1 MNCKEKLDKQIC
13 SKPQTLTTIQR
24 KRDPWNE
31 NQALKT
37 GRNLSL
43 LGYSCILFRGPIS
56 SFQKWEYR
64 SMHLCLTGL
73 REHQG
78 ARLSMRKS
86 EKRQCKCSPY
96 NLNSSDLGTYEWGAV
111 FNYLIIIYT
120 RTEFAPQI
128 AEELEWMWKMPQQNF
143 SSLHFLCCKPQ
154 EDFKMVFSM
163 TAYKDFTS
171 ALTQV

>member
-1 MNCKEKLDKQIC
+1 M
-13 SKPQTLTTIQR
+13 TTVQR
-24 KRDPWNE
+24 QRDVWNK

-43 LGYSCILFRGPIS
+43 LGYNCILFRGHIS
-56 SFQKWEYR
+56 SFQKWKYR
-64 SMHLCLTGL
+64 SMHLCLIGL

-78 ARLSMRKS
+78 ARLNTKKS
-86 EKRQCKCSPY
+86 GKRQCKSSLY
-96 NLNSSDLGTYEWGAV
+96 KLNSSDLGTYEWGAV

-120 RTEFAPQI
+120 RKEFALQI
-128 AEELEWMWKMPQQNF
+128 AEDLNECEKRLSRISN
-143 SSLHFLCCKPQ
+143 LYIFLCCKSQ
-154 EDFKMVFSM
+154 EDFKTVFSM